1 MENNNKKN
9 KYSLFS
15 FLENRFADPISGIR
29 INDHYIVTGTM
40 MGKISL
46 FSIDNLKNTILTEL
60 STENISDVSFD
71 NEREIFNVAVGDEE
85 IIRYSFSSYPV
96 VYKKL

>member
-60 STENISDVSFD
+60 STENISGMVKSHEYSVMPYFD
-71 NEREIFNVAVGDEE
+71 
-85 IIRYSFSSYPV
+85 
-96 VYKKL
+96 K